1 MPLSLLL
8 RAGRAGPRPVQA
20 FRSQVVPRALTPA
33 LPRIDEVWGIVG
45 RGTGVLLAVEVSGRL
60 PTWPGQVQY
69 LSRRWFRQAA
79 NRIKPR
85 KVEKLSTFRVFC
97 SYRVSF
103 RCFDRWR
110 FPQCGLFVSFW
121 AFRIFQGFSSRA
133 G

>member
-20 FRSQVVPRALTPA
+20 FRSQVVPRALTPS
-33 LPRIDEVWGIVG
+33 LPRIHEVWGIVG

-69 LSRRWFRQAA
+69 LSRRRTESNLA
-79 NRIKPR
+79 KS
-85 KVEKLSTFRVFC
+85 K
-97 SYRVSF
+97 SF
-103 RCFDRWR
+103 RLFGFSALIEFLFDFRRFDRWR

-121 AFRIFQGFSSRA
+121 AFRIFQVFSSRA